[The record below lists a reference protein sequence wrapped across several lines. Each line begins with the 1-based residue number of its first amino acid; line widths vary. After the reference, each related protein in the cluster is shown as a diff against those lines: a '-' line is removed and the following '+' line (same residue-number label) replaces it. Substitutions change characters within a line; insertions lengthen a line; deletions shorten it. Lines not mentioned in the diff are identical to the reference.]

1 MQLKRIVFTGIASE
15 LSAECPGKTAGVAEA
30 CHICNLDHRI
40 LAALNQRQTLVDT
53 IFFQI
58 AGNCLAG
65 HFFEQ
70 AAADLSG
77 QMNLVFFVRQ
87 AVLTMLL
94 SLSLKPMI
102 SSTSLLNVGMIRPI
116 WMNKTRS
123 AKSAT
128 DFIRQAILN
137 KGRFLAVKKPLNLL
151 L

>member
-1 MQLKRIVFTGIASE
+1 MRFVQFLFFRHALALLQLKRIVFTGIASE

-77 QMNLVFFVRQ
+77 QMNLVCQ
-87 AVLTMLL
+87 
-94 SLSLKPMI
+94 
-102 SSTSLLNVGMIRPI
+102 
-116 WMNKTRS
+116 
-123 AKSAT
+123 
-128 DFIRQAILN
+128 
-137 KGRFLAVKKPLNLL
+137 FL
-151 L
+151 